1 MGGPFA
7 SHGDRVLVVDEPG
20 DRDLLELGLE
30 MAGYQV
36 DVADDGEAGLIIAA
50 ARPPVAAIIDL
61 RVPIIDGWL
70 LAESL
75 RGVFG
80 EHMRLIAV
88 TSRDERDERER
99 SLTAGFD
106 RHLVKP
112 VSPNCVHQT
121 LRQLLAHGPS
131 QRDAESSPSKP
142 STPPAALERR

>member
-1 MGGPFA
+1 MGSPSA
-7 SHGDRVLVVDEPG
+7 SNGGRVLVIDEPG
-20 DRDLLELGLE
+20 ERDLLELALE

-50 ARPPVAAIIDL
+50 ARTPVAAIIDL

-80 EHMRLIAV
+80 EHIRLIAV
-88 TSRDERDERER
+88 TSRDEPDERER

-106 RHLVKP
+106 THLVKP
-112 VSPNCVHQT
+112 VSPNRATQT
-121 LRQLLAHGPS
+121 LRRLLAHEQIGAG
-131 QRDAESSPSKP
+131 RGVL
-142 STPPAALERR
+142 TV